1 MAEVKVKSPA
11 LQDREIGTYKFSA
24 KVTLSGAYCACCGC
38 CSTIDIPGL
47 SIAAVCGAV
56 DKFSLSGF
64 ECVSGLALDTSRE
77 AGLAILNTGALTG
90 VTEAEIG
97 AAVPIDGA
105 ISGSAGSRVVTYQL
119 SGAYTTATDALT
131 NAILEFT
138 LPVKIAD
145 F

>member
-1 MAEVKVKSPA
+1 MAEINVKSPA
-11 LQDREIGTYKFSA
+11 LKDREIGTYRLSA

-47 SIAAVCGAV
+47 SISAVCGAV

-77 AGLAILNTGALTG
+77 AGLLIANTGALTG

-97 AAVPIDGA
+97 AGVTIDGA
-105 ISGSAGSRVVTYQL
+105 ISGTAGSRVVTFQL
-119 SGAYTTATDALT
+119 GGAYTTATDALT
-131 NAILEFT
+131 GAIMEFI
-138 LPVKIAD
+138 LPVKNAD